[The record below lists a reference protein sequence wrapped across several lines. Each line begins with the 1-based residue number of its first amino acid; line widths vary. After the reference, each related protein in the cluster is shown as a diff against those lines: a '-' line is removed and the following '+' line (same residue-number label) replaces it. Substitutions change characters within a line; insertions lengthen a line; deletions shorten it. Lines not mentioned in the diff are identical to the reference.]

1 LNFIGIDVG
10 KQELVAYDGKSQ
22 RSFPNTPELEEFRA
36 FLQDLGEDVTLTF
49 EPKST
54 YSRFL
59 EMLCAKEGIP
69 SWRLN
74 PRILP
79 HLREM
84 EERRSKNDRTD
95 CQLLFL
101 YGEKKGK
108 GELLSEDALSSTL
121 MAHLSSYFLIQK
133 ARVSFHN
140 LREALSYNPLVP
152 GRISEKLRGLEENLR
167 KKEKEEIA
175 QAQEIVSSLEET
187 QSSFR
192 LLLTIKGVGKVLALV
207 FLILFRKY
215 KGASQKQLTAL
226 VGLDTTER
234 TSGKSLRGKP
244 RISKRG
250 NHLIRAL
257 LYQGTLS
264 AVRYNPQVRG
274 IYQRL
279 KEKGAPEKK
288 ARIAAAHKLLIIAHA
303 IYRKG
308 VPYDPSYSREN

>member
-1 LNFIGIDVG
+1 MNFIGIDVG

-49 EPKST
+49 EPTST

-152 GRISEKLRGLEENLR
+152 ERISEKLRGLEENLR

-187 QSSFR
+187 QSSFK